1 FSTEI
6 FTNELLRLYNLEAL
20 SPVGFQYKDYSE
32 WQHQRKRRKELES
45 QKNYWLKEFS
55 GEIPLIFLPL
65 DYARPAIRG
74 FEGNTLEVELPKK
87 TSIGLK
93 ALAEAEN
100 VTVYMLLLA
109 AYNILLAKLS
119 GQEDIVVGTT
129 MAGREHPELQHT
141 IGMYVNTLA
150 IRSFPGGE
158 KRFNQFLSEIKTK
171 TLAAFENQ
179 EYPFEELV
187 DEVVPDRDNS
197 RNPLFDCVFVLVTHE
212 TEKYRTADLE
222 VNYSWYISD
231 ISKFDLT
238 LSVEEYKEKLILQV
252 EYRIKLFKQETIQR
266 FIGYFRKIL
275 SCLQADAGQKISQV
289 EIISDEEKEQI
300 LYRFNTIEPGYF
312 ADRTIHQLFAE
323 QVERTPD
330 HMALIGPNSKQK
342 GTRGLAPLYI
352 TYKELNKKSN
362 QSACILQAKGVQ
374 ADTIVGI
381 MMERSI
387 EMIVGILGILK
398 AGGAYLP
405 IDPDYPQER
414 INYMLSDSRSKILL
428 TSHEKIVDCQLYSP
442 LERGAPKG
450 RGVSKPAEN
459 LAYIIYTSGT
469 TGKPKGALIRHRNV
483 VRLMSN
489 NRFLFDFHS
498 HDIWTMFHSLCFDF
512 SVWEMYGALLY
523 GAQLVIIPKMLARDI
538 GKFLK
543 VLKEKQV
550 TVLNQTPTVF
560 YNLIDEELKCPDRR
574 LNLRWVIFGG
584 ESLKPGKL
592 SKWKEKYPGTQ
603 LINMYGITETTVH
616 VTFKAIQDRDIELNI
631 SNIGKPIPTLTVVV
645 IDRNLRLLPA
655 GVPGELCVGGDGV
668 GRGYLNRPGLTAEK
682 FIPNPYKPGDIL
694 YRSGDLVKFSENG
707 EMEYLGRL
715 DHQVKIRGFRI
726 ESGEIESQLL
736 RHPGVKDAVVLARED
751 TRGDKHLCAYI
762 VGVDTGEKKPGSDEL
777 VSYLLRTLPDYMIP
791 AYFVPMKKLPLT
803 ANGKIDRK
811 ALPEP
816 EANTGDSYTA
826 PRNKIE
832 MKLAELFSK
841 LLGIQTEKIG
851 IHTHFFRAGGHSLK
865 AAQLT
870 AKIHNAFQVIVPIIE
885 VFKYPTIRE
894 LAEYISQSGEEEYIP
909 IEAAEKKEYY
919 ALSSIQKRLF
929 LVQQME
935 GIETAYNLAE
945 PFIVEGQLNPQ
956 QLEQAFQL
964 LIQRHE
970 SLRTSFHIV
979 DDQPVQR
986 IRKEVEFKIEY
997 YKEGTRG
1004 LAPLSI
1010 PEARSS
1016 QPAADIIS
1024 SFIRPFDLSEA
1035 PLLRVG
1041 LSQLAENKYLLVV
1054 DIHHIVSDGTSQTI
1068 LYRDLFA
1075 LYENRELPHLG
1086 IQYKDFSQWQRGAK
1100 RKKAI
1105 DKQGKYWQQRIGE
1118 KLPDSDI
1125 FTDFPRPPMQSFAGD
1140 RIDFAFKEEV
1150 AQKINRLAEETGTT
1164 LYMVLLAVYSI
1175 LLSKYT
1181 GQEDIIVGTPVAGRE
1196 HQDVE
1201 NLIGVF
1207 INALPMRNYPK
1218 KELTFMQF
1226 LEEVKE
1232 NTLNAFE
1239 NQGYPFDY
1247 LLESLNI
1254 KVGINRNP
1262 IFDVELVLLNMEP
1275 QELAA
1280 KELTFI
1286 SYEYEMNV
1294 TQVDLALY
1302 GIESE
1307 KGIEF
1312 SLFYSTSLFKR
1323 STMERF
1329 IDYFKEILGVVVE
1342 DRNIKLKDIHIS
1354 YSLEETKADIYN
1366 ELEADLEF

>member
-1 FSTEI
+1 MGLSKQNDHTLHI
-6 FTNELLRLYNLEAL
+6 VLLTAL
-20 SPVGFQYKDYSE
+20 TALLNRYT
-32 WQHQRKRRKELES
+32 
-45 QKNYWLKEFS
+45 S
-55 GEIPLIFLPL
+55 G
-65 DYARPAIRG
+65 A
-74 FEGNTLEVELPKK
+74 
-87 TSIGLK
+87 
-93 ALAEAEN
+93 
-100 VTVYMLLLA
+100 
-109 AYNILLAKLS
+109 
-119 GQEDIVVGTT
+119 DITVGTPIYRQAV
-129 MAGREHPELQHT
+129 AGEF
-141 IGMYVNTLA
+141 INTVLA
-150 IRSFPGGE
+150 IR
-158 KRFNQFLSEIKTK
+158 NQFTPGVTFKGLLVQVKQAVLE
-171 TLAAFENQ
+171 AVENQ
-179 EYPFEELV
+179 AYPLELLPELLNIPGSGK
-187 DEVVPDRDNS
+187 DF
-197 RNPLFDCVFVLVTHE
+197 PLFDTALLLENLHDRQYLQHIPLDMVFRFLRTNESIEIKIEYNSSLYRRSSVERITSHFTRLLQNVL
-212 TEKYRTADLE
+212 LE
-222 VNYSWYISD
+222 LDVRVSD
-231 ISKFDLT
+231 IN
-238 LSVEEYKEKLILQV
+238 
-252 EYRIKLFKQETIQR
+252 
-266 FIGYFRKIL
+266 IL
-275 SCLQADAGQKISQV
+275 S
-289 EIISDEEKEQI
+289 EDEKHR
-300 LYRFNTIEPGYF
+300 LLVDFNDTAAEYP
-312 ADRTIHQLFAE
+312 RNKTIHQLFAE

-330 HMALIGPNSKQK
+330 FIAVIEPLQVKHRSYMTHM
-342 GTRGLAPLYI
+342 
-352 TYKELNKKSN
+352 TYSSYRELNEKTN
-362 QSACILQAKGVQ
+362 QLAHLLKEKGVQ

-387 EMIVGILGILK
+387 EMTAGILGILK

-414 INYMLSDSRSKILL
+414 IDYMLSDSRSKILL
-428 TSHEKIVDCQLYSP
+428 TNHEKNFDYQLYSP

-483 VRLMSN
+483 VRLMTN

-498 HDIWTMFHSLCFDF
+498 HDVWTMFHSLCFDF

-523 GAQLVIIPKMLARDI
+523 GGQLVIIPKMAARDI
-538 GKFLK
+538 GKFLE
-543 VLKEKQV
+543 VLKKKQV

-574 LNLRWVIFGG
+574 LNLRCVIFGG

-592 SKWKEKYPGTQ
+592 NKWKEKYPGTQ

-616 VTFKAIQDRDIELNI
+616 VTFKAIQDSDIELNI

-645 IDRNLRLLPA
+645 MDRNLRLLPA

-668 GRGYLNRPGLTAEK
+668 GRGYLNRPGLTTEK

-707 EMEYLGRL
+707 ELEYLGRL

-736 RHPGVKDAVVLARED
+736 RHPAVKDAVVLARED

-762 VGVDTGEKKPGSDEL
+762 VGIDTGEKTPGSDEF
-777 VSYLLRTLPDYMIP
+777 VSYLLRALPDYMIP

-803 ANGKIDRK
+803 SNGKIDRK

-885 VFKYPTIRE
+885 IFQHPTIRE
-894 LAEYISQSGEEEYIP
+894 LAEYISQSNEEEYIP
-909 IEAAEKKEYY
+909 VEAAEKKEYY

-945 PFIVEGQLNPQ
+945 LFIVEGQLNPR

-997 YKEGTRG
+997 YEEGTRG
-1004 LAPLSI
+1004 LAPLPI
-1010 PEARSS
+1010 PEAHGS

-1024 SFIRPFDLSEA
+1024 SFIRPFDLSRA

-1041 LSQLAENKYLLVV
+1041 LSQLAESKYLLLV
-1054 DIHHIVSDGTSQTI
+1054 DIHHIVSDGTSQAI

-1086 IQYKDFSQWQRGAK
+1086 IQYKDFSQWQRSKK

-1105 DKQGKYWQQRIGE
+1105 EKQGKYWQQRIGE
-1118 KLPDSDI
+1118 KLPNSDI

-1140 RIDFAFKEEV
+1140 RIGFALKEEM
-1150 AQKINRLAEETGTT
+1150 AQKINRLAEETGAT

-1181 GQEDIIVGTPVAGRE
+1181 GQEDIIVGTPAAGRE

-1218 KELTFMQF
+1218 KELTFAQF
-1226 LEEVKE
+1226 LEQVKE

-1254 KVGINRNP
+1254 KVDINRNP

-1275 QELAA
+1275 QKLTA
-1280 KELTFI
+1280 KDLTFT
-1286 SYEYEMNV
+1286 SYDYEMNV
-1294 TQVDLALY
+1294 TQVDMALY

-1307 KGIEF
+1307 KRIEF
-1312 SLFYSTSLFKR
+1312 NLFYSTSLFKR

-1329 IDYFKEILGVVVE
+1329 INYFKEILGVVVE
-1342 DRNIKLKDIHIS
+1342 DRNIELKDIHIS

-1366 ELEADLEF
+1366 ELEGDLEF